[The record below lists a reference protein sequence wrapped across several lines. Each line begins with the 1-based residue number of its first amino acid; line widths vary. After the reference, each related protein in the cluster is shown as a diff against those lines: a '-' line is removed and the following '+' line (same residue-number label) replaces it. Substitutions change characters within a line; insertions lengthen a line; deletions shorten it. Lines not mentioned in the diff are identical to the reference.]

1 MQISSNI
8 VNGQKEI
15 IRF

>member
-8 VNGQKEI
+8 VNGLKSNN
-15 IRF
+15 

>member
-8 VNGQKEI
+8 VNGSKSNN
-15 IRF
+15 